1 MAPVIHVLGIALQTY
16 PLAIL
21 AAVALA
27 VWLAAR
33 AAQRT
38 GVDQGRVDDLG
49 TYALLATA
57 LGARL
62 VYAAIHWSAYRA
74 TPLAVFSLSLTA
86 LSWPGGAVL
95 GLLVGALYW
104 WRRRL
109 PLGPTLDALAP
120 GIALG
125 LAIERIGAF
134 LGGVGLGAPTTLP
147 WGVPILGVL
156 RHPVQL
162 VEAAFLLGTTALLWL
177 RLERHSFPG
186 QGFLHFVVLYAGQ
199 RLFLEAF
206 RAQTPLLLGGLRL
219 VQVVALAVMLGAVGY
234 LYHHR
239 FTRSAVRAGTPG
251 Q

>member
-1 MAPVIHVLGIALQTY
+1 VAPAIHLFGISLQTY

-33 AAQRT
+33 AALRT
-38 GVDQGRVDDLG
+38 GVDEGRIDDLG

-62 VYAAIHWSAYRA
+62 VYAATHWGAYRA

-86 LSWPGGAVL
+86 LSWPGGAVF
-95 GLLVGALYW
+95 GLLVGALYG
-104 WRRRL
+104 WRRKL

-125 LAIERIGAF
+125 LAVERLGAF

-147 WGVPILGVL
+147 WGVPVLGVP

-162 VEAAFLLGTTALLWL
+162 VEAAFLLGITVLLWV
-177 RLERHSFPG
+177 RLERRRFAG
-186 QGFLHFVVLYAGQ
+186 QGFLHFIALYAGQ

-206 RAQTPLLLGGLRL
+206 RAQTPLLPDGVRL
-219 VQVVALAVMLGAVGY
+219 VQVIALAALLGATGY
-234 LYHHR
+234 LYYRH
-239 FTRSAVRAGTPG
+239 FTRSAVHVDRPDR
-251 Q
+251 

>member
-1 MAPVIHVLGIALQTY
+1 MAPVIHVLGVALQTY

-21 AAVALA
+21 AAAALA

-38 GVDQGRVDDLG
+38 GADEGRIDDLG

-62 VYAAIHWSAYRA
+62 VYAALHWSAYRA

-86 LSWPGGAVL
+86 LSWPGGAVV
-95 GLLVGALYW
+95 GILVGGLYW

-109 PLGPTLDALAP
+109 PVGPTLDALAP

-125 LAIERIGAF
+125 LAIERTGAF

-147 WGVPILGVL
+147 WGVPILGAS

-162 VEAAFLLGTTALLWL
+162 VEAAFLLGTTVLLWL

-186 QGFLHFVVLYAGQ
+186 QGFVQFVALYAGQ

-206 RAQTPLLLGGLRL
+206 RAQTPLLPGGVRL
-219 VQVVALAVMLGAVGY
+219 VQVVALAALLGAVAY
-234 LYHHR
+234 LYHQR
-239 FTRSAVRAGTPG
+239 FTRSAVRVDTPD